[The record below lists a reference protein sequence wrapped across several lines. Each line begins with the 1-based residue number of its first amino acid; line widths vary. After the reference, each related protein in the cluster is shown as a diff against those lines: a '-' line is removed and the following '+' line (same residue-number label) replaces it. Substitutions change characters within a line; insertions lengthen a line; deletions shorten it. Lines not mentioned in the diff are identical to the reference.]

1 MKGTVS
7 KAEWCDLEVTT
18 NEMWLSQEREM
29 MSDGHRRRRRKSAM
43 SCRSREEE
51 KRLSRAV
58 SKRMLKIEQFAWIH

>member
-18 NEMWLSQEREM
+18 NKVWLSQEREM
-29 MSDGHRRRRRKSAM
+29 SDGHRQRSIKGVL

-51 KRLSRAV
+51 KRGWAV
-58 SKRMLKIEQFAWIH
+58 SKRMLKIEQLA